1 MRRIDKGPPPASLSH
16 HAAHPD
22 ATYDDYREKQD
33 LREAL
38 VRDQRGLCCYCMRR
52 IRATSDGVR
61 IEHFRPRR
69 HEELQLSWT
78 NLLGACPGVVKNAR
92 EIHHTC
98 DVSKGDQEISVD
110 PQRLRPGEIRYLAD
124 GTITTADVDAQADID
139 DVLRLNHPTLVGN
152 RRKVHDELIRQL
164 IGAGGR
170 GAWGV
175 ARLAQKLAEI
185 REGPALPEF
194 AGLMEF
200 WLERRLRRLEPA

>member
-16 HAAHPD
+16 HAARPG

-38 VRDQRGLCCYCMRR
+38 VRDQRGLCCYCMQR
-52 IRATSDGVR
+52 IRPTPAGIR

-69 HEELQLSWT
+69 HEALQLSWT
-78 NLLGACPGVVKNAR
+78 NLLGACPGVVANAR
-92 EIHHTC
+92 EVHHTC

-110 PQRLRPGEIRYLAD
+110 PQRLRPGEIRYGAD
-124 GTITTADVDAQADID
+124 GTMTIVGNGAQADLD
-139 DVLRLNHPTLVGN
+139 DVLRLNHPRLVGN
-152 RRKVHDELIRQL
+152 RRRVHDSLIREL

-170 GAWGV
+170 AAWPR
-175 ARLAQKLAEI
+175 ARLEQKLAAI
-185 REGPALPEF
+185 REGSELPEF

-200 WLERRLRRLEPA
+200 WLERRLGRL